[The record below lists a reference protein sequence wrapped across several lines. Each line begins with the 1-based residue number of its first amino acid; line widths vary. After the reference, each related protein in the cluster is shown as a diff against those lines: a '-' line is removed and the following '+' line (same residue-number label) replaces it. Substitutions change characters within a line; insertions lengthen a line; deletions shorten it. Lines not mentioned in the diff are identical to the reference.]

1 MSEKINILLI
11 EDNPGDVR
19 LLEIYLRESY
29 NDDFTLLNAD
39 YLSKGIQL
47 LEKNKFDIII
57 LDLALPDS
65 TGLETFK
72 NVYANAPEIPIIV
85 LTGLADESVGVN
97 AVKLGAQ
104 DFLMKGKLKSKSLKR
119 SINYSIE
126 RYKLLNQLAE
136 KTRILEEKTADLNA
150 EKIKLSQAQK
160 ISQIGSWDFDIVTN
174 ELNWSDELYN
184 IYGLDPQVAITN
196 DKAFEMIHV
205 ADKEYVKNRI
215 DEAVKTHNPF
225 HYNYRI
231 VRSDHVIR
239 TLDAR
244 GEVMVDNQGNAIKMA
259 GTLQDITDRLQG
271 EELEKLAVAATQS
284 NNSVII
290 LNKDGFIEWVNE
302 GFTKFTGYTLEDV
315 LLKKIETGLLPKS
328 EDYKLVVNKKKPIS
342 YESKN
347 QTKDGKEYWV
357 ITTLTPVLDNV
368 GEVDK
373 ILAIRSDITLRKK
386 TEEKLVQTNVELIKA
401 KEQLEESMHVKERFL
416 ANMSHEIRTPMNAII
431 GFVDLLLKTQLTSEQ
446 KQYIDAVKTSGE
458 NLIVIINDILD
469 FSKIQSGKISFE
481 KINFRLSRTME
492 TIKELM
498 LPKVVE
504 KNIKLS
510 LNIDKNIP
518 DGLVGDP
525 TRLNQVLLNL
535 LSNAIKFTEKGEIKI
550 SVVLLSEKNDEVELK
565 FSVQDTGIGISKEN
579 FTSIFEEFTQAANDT
594 TRKYGG
600 SGLGLSIV
608 KQLVEMQGGKVI
620 VESEVGV
627 GSVFSFNLRFLKNS
641 NTDLEKASSSAE
653 EDNRILVKGLNV
665 LLVEDNVLNQVL
677 AKKVL
682 NNWNWNVELA
692 ENGIMALEKLKKQ
705 NFDIVLMDIQL
716 PEMDGYEATRQIRN
730 TLPSPKNNIPIMAM
744 TAHAMSGEEEKCRA
758 VGMNGYISKPF
769 DQKVLYSRIVSIINE
784 SQNHEKAKPVIEK
797 IK

>member
-65 TGLETFK
+65 SGLETFEK
-72 NVYANAPEIPIIV
+72 VYAHAPEIPIIV
-85 LTGLADESVGVN
+85 LTGLADESIGVN

-160 ISQIGSWDFDIVTN
+160 ISQIGSWDFDILTN

-184 IYGLDPQVAITN
+184 IYGLDPQVAITD

-205 ADKEYVKNRI
+205 ADKEYVKNRVE
-215 DEAVKTHNPF
+215 EAIKTHNPF

-231 VRSDHVIR
+231 IRADHVIR

-244 GEVMVDNQGNAIKMA
+244 GEVMADNQGNAIKMA
-259 GTLQDITDRLQG
+259 GTLQDITDRLQV

-315 LLKKIETGLLPKS
+315 LNKKIETGLLPKS
-328 EDYKLVVNKKKPIS
+328 EDYKLVVNKKQSIS

-347 QTKDGKEYWV
+347 QTKDGREYWV
-357 ITTLTPVLDNV
+357 ITTLTPVLDNA
-368 GEVDK
+368 GEVER

-386 TEEKLVQTNVELIKA
+386 TEEKLVQTNIELTKA

-481 KINFRLSRTME
+481 KINFRLSRTMA

-510 LNIDKNIP
+510 LNVDKNIP

-535 LSNAIKFTEKGEIKI
+535 LSNAIKFTQKGEIKI

-565 FSVQDTGIGISKEN
+565 FSVQDTGIGISKKN

-608 KQLVEMQGGKVI
+608 KQLVEMQGGKVT

-627 GSVFSFNLRFLKNS
+627 GSVFSFNLRFLKNIGM
-641 NTDLEKASSSAE
+641 DLEKKNPSSE
-653 EDNRILVKGLNV
+653 EDNTILVKGLNV

-692 ENGIMALEKLKKQ
+692 ENGIIALEKLKKQ

-730 TLPSPKNNIPIMAM
+730 TLPPPKNNIPIMAM
-744 TAHAMSGEEEKCRA
+744 TAHAMSGEEEKCRE

-769 DQKVLYSRIVSIINE
+769 DQKVLYSRILSIINE
-784 SQNHEKAKPVIEK
+784 SRNREKAKPVIEK